1 MSVWNIVLLRPRHAG
16 AAKLVR
22 SPLGCI
28 DSFTRFFSCGFSRRQ
43 DGRPDV
49 PAAPRFMADD
59 EGNVSSIRKIVLADF
74 IGL

>member
-1 MSVWNIVLLRPRHAG
+1 MLLRPRLAG
-16 AAKLVR
+16 APGLAPSLHH
-22 SPLGCI
+22 LTDCF
-28 DSFTRFFSCGFSRRQ
+28 DSFSRLFIFLSRRQ